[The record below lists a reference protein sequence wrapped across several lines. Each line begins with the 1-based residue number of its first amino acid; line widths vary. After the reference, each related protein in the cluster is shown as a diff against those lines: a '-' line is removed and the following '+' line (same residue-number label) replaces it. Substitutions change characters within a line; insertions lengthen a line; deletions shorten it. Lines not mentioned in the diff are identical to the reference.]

1 MLYLLCAS
9 DVKFA
14 LRHSGDVKA
23 PSGFTRVTRGA
34 VFGVDQISASEPVC
48 STSGSLLNSPV
59 GCYTSEKV
67 QWREYLGFWE
77 AEKKSKSSKVRDY
90 DVVE

>member
-67 QWREYLGFWE
+67 QWSILGFGRQ
-77 AEKKSKSSKVRDY
+77 KKEQKLEGKGL
-90 DVVE
+90 